1 MYRESDIMPYANK
14 KLLELIR
21 IKTDGNVSKFA
32 EIVGLSQQRINRNLV
47 MNKKTQ
53 KYPRLSD
60 EVKQRCI
67 EVFELDDDYFTALPV
82 REEFNPLERL
92 KNDFD
97 NLPEKSELP
106 HLPSK
111 AAAGGMGGFSD
122 CVASYN
128 CEYRPVVKMLPKY
141 EMTIEITGDSMC
153 PKLENGDIIA
163 IRKVIDIIKWGNVY
177 VLDTIDGAVV
187 KRLYDEGDKYRC
199 RSFNPEYKDF
209 LVDKRNVYGIYKV
222 VGQIRIQL

>member
-1 MYRESDIMPYANK
+1 MFRESDIMPYANR

-21 IKTDGNVSKFA
+21 IKTDGNVTKFA
-32 EIVGLSQQRINRNLV
+32 DIVGLSQQRINRNLV

-67 EVFELDDDYFTALPV
+67 EVYELDDDYFTALPV
-82 REEFNPLERL
+82 REELNPLERL

-97 NLPEKSELP
+97 NLPEKGELP

-122 CVASYN
+122 SVASYN

-141 EMTIEITGDSMC
+141 DMTMEIKGDSMY
-153 PKLENGDIIA
+153 PKIENGDIVA
-163 IRKVIDIIKWGNVY
+163 IRKVIDIIEWGNVY
-177 VLDTIDGAVV
+177 VLDTADGAIV

-199 RSFNPEYKDF
+199 KSFNPEYKDF

-222 VGQIRIQL
+222 VGQIRM

>member
-47 MNKKTQ
+47 MNKKAQ

-82 REEFNPLERL
+82 REEFNPMERL

-97 NLPEKSELP
+97 NLPEKRIYWRR
-106 HLPSK
+106 HL
-111 AAAGGMGGFSD
+111 
-122 CVASYN
+122 
-128 CEYRPVVKMLPKY
+128 RH
-141 EMTIEITGDSMC
+141 
-153 PKLENGDIIA
+153 
-163 IRKVIDIIKWGNVY
+163 
-177 VLDTIDGAVV
+177 
-187 KRLYDEGDKYRC
+187 
-199 RSFNPEYKDF
+199 
-209 LVDKRNVYGIYKV
+209 
-222 VGQIRIQL
+222 

>member
-32 EIVGLSQQRINRNLV
+32 EIVELSQQRINRNLV

-67 EVFELDDDYFTALPV
+67 ELFELDDDYFTALPV
-82 REEFNPLERL
+82 REEFNPMERL

-106 HLPSK
+106 HLPPK

-122 CVASYN
+122 SVASYN
-128 CEYRPVVKMLPKY
+128 CEYRPVVKILPKY
-141 EMTIEITGDSMC
+141 EMTIEITGDSML

-163 IRKVIDIIKWGNVY
+163 IRKVIDIIEWGKVY
-177 VLDTIDGAVV
+177 VLDTVDGAVV
-187 KRLYDEGDKYRC
+187 KRLFDEGDKYRC